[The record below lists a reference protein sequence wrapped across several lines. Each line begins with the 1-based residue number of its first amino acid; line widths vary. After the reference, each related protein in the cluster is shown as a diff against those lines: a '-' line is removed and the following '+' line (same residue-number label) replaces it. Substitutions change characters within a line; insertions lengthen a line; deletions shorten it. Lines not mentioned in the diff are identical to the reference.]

1 MRTGKNL
8 LKRKSLSL
16 DSMDIRPRGRM
27 KIEWGFHYTQKNLS
41 SGLVEKFFFWVN
53 AEKLVNMVFNV
64 NTLSVK
70 IKALKIVDRDRI

>member
-1 MRTGKNL
+1 MGV
-8 LKRKSLSL
+8 SL
-16 DSMDIRPRGRM
+16 
-27 KIEWGFHYTQKNLS
+27 HTQKNLS
-41 SGLVEKFFFWVN
+41 SGLVEKFLFLVN

>member
-1 MRTGKNL
+1 MSGGFITHTK
-8 LKRKSLSL
+8 KFVKWTSRK
-16 DSMDIRPRGRM
+16 
-27 KIEWGFHYTQKNLS
+27 
-41 SGLVEKFFFWVN
+41 VFFSFLVN

>member
-1 MRTGKNL
+1 
-8 LKRKSLSL
+8 
-16 DSMDIRPRGRM
+16 M

-41 SGLVEKFFFWVN
+41 SGLVEKFYFLVN

-70 IKALKIVDRDRI
+70 IRALKIVDRDRI

>member
-1 MRTGKNL
+1 MSGGFITHTK
-8 LKRKSLSL
+8 KFVKWTSRK
-16 DSMDIRPRGRM
+16 
-27 KIEWGFHYTQKNLS
+27 
-41 SGLVEKFFFWVN
+41 VFFFWVN

>member
-16 DSMDIRPRGRM
+16 DSMDISPRGRM

-41 SGLVEKFFFWVN
+41 SGLVEKFFFFGKRRKV
-53 AEKLVNMVFNV
+53 
-64 NTLSVK
+64 S
-70 IKALKIVDRDRI
+70 